1 MITTAE
7 EYKQALLDIQKGV
20 TVVRTTLPSTEPR
33 IPIDLD
39 TRQISIPDEFKFLA
53 TKKETKAE
61 TIYFVCDRYFDDIDL
76 STKTCVVQWVNTDGK
91 ITNRGLYPVTE
102 IDTNS
107 VDGKIV
113 FGWTIQSESTQIAGR
128 IEFAI
133 TFYEINEDKTIDQ
146 SVFEYNLTTLAT
158 SSLVLDTLDI
168 WGSTTPPGNPTEL
181 QVWLNKINS
190 IAKEANDNNNDTKA
204 KIKEFNDN
212 FSGKLTD
219 INNTATS
226 QIDAINSVGRANIRS
241 VNDVGKQNVDSVS
254 NAGSQNINRLND
266 TYTEN
271 LKKFNNNAYNVY
283 NDKVSSINQ
292 VASAKISDINGT
304 ALSQIDAI
312 NNSTTAQIH
321 EIENHGND
329 ILDNLG
335 IVNNTKLYTDIYFD
349 CQSYNRFM
357 ITSFTI
363 DGNDVIKNG
372 KGEVF
377 ITKLK
382 ADGSTIVDKM
392 ITLPT
397 DCAFNTEI
405 NIGNCAKIKIRLGYY
420 RGESNIPASFT
431 YALYSDYSDVTNKCD
446 ETINTLNNL
455 AYLSIDET
463 EDVVDE
469 INIKNELISATE
481 RANNAAK
488 AAEDIVANK
497 IGINDSEIGNGTTYS
512 SNKIEAMLKVLST
525 NRPKEWGVRFPLYTA
540 GSNPKGE
547 RLGDAIGLVANVG
560 TDTVD
565 AYNDFDYLMP
575 WKSRRVNGHW
585 DGKDFVVTAVEGEP
599 NFAVDGSNGNVYAE
613 RHLFYYKYVFT
624 DTYYEIWISDQHLD
638 GYEIPERFINLDGSV
653 MDTYYY
659 PCYKIGLDSSGN
671 PVSYSGMNTMLSR
684 SYDGY
689 KSLLRSKLG
698 TNYHTETTKDRQINE
713 LLFYVEFATRNSQDI
728 MYGVASMR
736 YDNAND
742 VATVATTNGN
752 KFICAN
758 DIAANYVIGQTI
770 VIGSSKNGSDI
781 ANNRRITAIET
792 HDASNKAIV
801 FDGTAANVAAG
812 NFISSR
818 CWFSGGSDS
827 VLTPSGS
834 AVSNSS
840 GKYQMR
846 YRYVEDLWGN
856 QWSIMADV
864 LINDCQTY
872 VCKDSTKFANSIT
885 SDYEQI
891 GYVNCSSEGWTKE
904 LGWDAEHPYVRL
916 PIVVGG
922 ASSQYFCDYYWHN
935 TGLRVVYVG
944 GSLYNGAYAGL
955 VCWRCY
961 YAVDSAYW
969 DIATRFSYTA

>member
-76 STKTCVVQWVNTDGK
+76 STKTCVVQWVNTDDK

-241 VNDVGKQNVDSVS
+241 VNDVGKQSIDNLN
-254 NAGSQNINRLND
+254 NA
-266 TYTEN
+266 YTEN
-271 LKKFNNNAYNVY
+271 LRKFNNNADNVY
-283 NDKVSSINQ
+283 NEKVVALNE
-292 VASAKISDINGT
+292 VASGKLTDINNT
-304 ALSQIDAI
+304 ATSQIGAI
-312 NNSTTAQIH
+312 NDTAISQIEAINTTAQSQIGD
-321 EIENHGND
+321 IENHGND

-335 IVNNTKLYTDIYFD
+335 IVNNAKLHTDIYFD

-363 DGNDVIKNG
+363 DGEDAIKNG
-372 KGEVF
+372 KGV
-377 ITKLK
+377 IYVTKLK

-392 ITLPT
+392 IALPT

-405 NIGNCAKIKIRLGYY
+405 NIGNCAKIKIRLSYS
-420 RGESNIPASFT
+420 ETSATSSTTPASFT

-463 EDVVDE
+463 EDVA
-469 INIKNELISATE
+469 NEPIDFAT
-481 RANNAAK
+481 K
-488 AAEDIVANK
+488 
-497 IGINDSEIGNGTTYS
+497 SY
-512 SNKIEAMLKVLST
+512 VL
-525 NRPKEWGVRFPLYTA
+525 EQ
-540 GSNPKGE
+540 
-547 RLGDAIGLVANVG
+547 I
-560 TDTVD
+560 
-565 AYNDFDYLMP
+565 
-575 WKSRRVNGHW
+575 
-585 DGKDFVVTAVEGEP
+585 
-599 NFAVDGSNGNVYAE
+599 
-613 RHLFYYKYVFT
+613 
-624 DTYYEIWISDQHLD
+624 Q
-638 GYEIPERFINLDGSV
+638 
-653 MDTYYY
+653 
-659 PCYKIGLDSSGN
+659 
-671 PVSYSGMNTMLSR
+671 
-684 SYDGY
+684 
-689 KSLLRSKLG
+689 LLR
-698 TNYHTETTKDRQINE
+698 EE
-713 LLFYVEFATRNSQDI
+713 L
-728 MYGVASMR
+728 
-736 YDNAND
+736 
-742 VATVATTNGN
+742 
-752 KFICAN
+752 
-758 DIAANYVIGQTI
+758 
-770 VIGSSKNGSDI
+770 KN
-781 ANNRRITAIET
+781 
-792 HDASNKAIV
+792 
-801 FDGTAANVAAG
+801 
-812 NFISSR
+812 
-818 CWFSGGSDS
+818 
-827 VLTPSGS
+827 
-834 AVSNSS
+834 
-840 GKYQMR
+840 
-846 YRYVEDLWGN
+846 
-856 QWSIMADV
+856 
-864 LINDCQTY
+864 
-872 VCKDSTKFANSIT
+872 
-885 SDYEQI
+885 
-891 GYVNCSSEGWTKE
+891 
-904 LGWDAEHPYVRL
+904 
-916 PIVVGG
+916 
-922 ASSQYFCDYYWHN
+922 
-935 TGLRVVYVG
+935 
-944 GSLYNGAYAGL
+944 
-955 VCWRCY
+955 
-961 YAVDSAYW
+961 
-969 DIATRFSYTA
+969 

>member
-181 QVWLNKINS
+181 QIWLNKINS

-241 VNDVGKQNVDSVS
+241 VNDVGKQSIDNLN
-254 NAGSQNINRLND
+254 NA
-266 TYTEN
+266 YTEN
-271 LKKFNNNAYNVY
+271 LRKFNNNADNVY
-283 NDKVSSINQ
+283 NEKVVALNE
-292 VASAKISDINGT
+292 VASGKLTDINNT
-304 ALSQIDAI
+304 ATSQIGAI
-312 NNSTTAQIH
+312 NDTAISQIEAINTTAQSQIGD
-321 EIENHGND
+321 IENHGND

-335 IVNNTKLYTDIYFD
+335 IVNNAKLHTDIYFD

-363 DGNDVIKNG
+363 DGEDAIKNG
-372 KGEVF
+372 KGV
-377 ITKLK
+377 IYVTKLK

-392 ITLPT
+392 IALPT

-405 NIGNCAKIKIRLGYY
+405 NIGNCAKIKIRLSYS
-420 RGESNIPASFT
+420 ETSATSSTTPASFT

-463 EDVVDE
+463 EDVADE
-469 INIKNELISATE
+469 PIDFAT
-481 RANNAAK
+481 K
-488 AAEDIVANK
+488 
-497 IGINDSEIGNGTTYS
+497 SY
-512 SNKIEAMLKVLST
+512 VLEQIQLL
-525 NRPKEWGVRFPLYTA
+525 REEFK
-540 GSNPKGE
+540 
-547 RLGDAIGLVANVG
+547 
-560 TDTVD
+560 
-565 AYNDFDYLMP
+565 
-575 WKSRRVNGHW
+575 
-585 DGKDFVVTAVEGEP
+585 
-599 NFAVDGSNGNVYAE
+599 SNG
-613 RHLFYYKYVFT
+613 
-624 DTYYEIWISDQHLD
+624 
-638 GYEIPERFINLDGSV
+638 
-653 MDTYYY
+653 
-659 PCYKIGLDSSGN
+659 
-671 PVSYSGMNTMLSR
+671 
-684 SYDGY
+684 
-689 KSLLRSKLG
+689 
-698 TNYHTETTKDRQINE
+698 
-713 LLFYVEFATRNSQDI
+713 
-728 MYGVASMR
+728 
-736 YDNAND
+736 
-742 VATVATTNGN
+742 
-752 KFICAN
+752 
-758 DIAANYVIGQTI
+758 
-770 VIGSSKNGSDI
+770 
-781 ANNRRITAIET
+781 
-792 HDASNKAIV
+792 
-801 FDGTAANVAAG
+801 
-812 NFISSR
+812 
-818 CWFSGGSDS
+818 
-827 VLTPSGS
+827 
-834 AVSNSS
+834 
-840 GKYQMR
+840 
-846 YRYVEDLWGN
+846 
-856 QWSIMADV
+856 
-864 LINDCQTY
+864 
-872 VCKDSTKFANSIT
+872 
-885 SDYEQI
+885 
-891 GYVNCSSEGWTKE
+891 
-904 LGWDAEHPYVRL
+904 
-916 PIVVGG
+916 
-922 ASSQYFCDYYWHN
+922 
-935 TGLRVVYVG
+935 
-944 GSLYNGAYAGL
+944 
-955 VCWRCY
+955 
-961 YAVDSAYW
+961 
-969 DIATRFSYTA
+969 

>member
-113 FGWTIQSESTQIAGR
+113 FGWTIQSESTQVAGR

-226 QIDAINSVGRANIRS
+226 QIDAINSVGTANIQS
-241 VNDVGKQNVDSVS
+241 VNDIGR
-254 NAGSQNINRLND
+254 QNIDNLNNA
-266 TYTEN
+266 YTEN
-271 LKKFNNNAYNVY
+271 LTNFNNNADNVY
-283 NDKVSSINQ
+283 NDKVSSINL

-312 NNSTTAQIH
+312 NNSTTAQIR
-321 EIENHGND
+321 EIKNHGND
-329 ILDNLG
+329 ILKNLG
-335 IVNNTKLYTDIYFD
+335 IVNNAELYTDIYFD

-363 DGNDVIKNG
+363 NGNDVIKNG
-372 KGEVF
+372 TGVVDV
-377 ITKLK
+377 TKLK
-382 ADGSTIVDKM
+382 ADGSTIVDKK
-392 ITLPT
+392 IQLPT

-405 NIGNCAKIKIRLGYY
+405 NIDNCAKIKIRLGWVN
-420 RGESNIPASFT
+420 GASDISVSFT

-512 SNKIEAMLKVLST
+512 SQKIEAMLKVLST

-540 GSNPKGE
+540 GSNPEGE

-638 GYEIPERFINLDGSV
+638 GYKIPERFVNLDGSV

-659 PCYKIGLDSSGN
+659 PCYKIGLDASGN
-671 PVSYSGMNTMLSR
+671 PVSYSGMNTMLNR

-713 LLFYVEFATRNSQDI
+713 LLFYVEFATRNSQAI

-758 DIAANYVIGQTI
+758 DIAANYVVGQTI

-781 ANNRRITAIET
+781 ANNRRIVSIDTY
-792 HDASNKAIV
+792 DASNKAIV
-801 FDGTAANVAAG
+801 FDGTAVNVTVG
-812 NFISSR
+812 NYISSR

-827 VLTPSGS
+827 VITPSGS
-834 AVSNSS
+834 AVSNTS

-864 LINDCQTY
+864 LINDYQTY
-872 VCKDSTKFANSIT
+872 VCKDPTKFANSIT

-922 ASSQYFCDYYWHN
+922 ASNQYFCDYYWKN
-935 TGLRVVYVG
+935 AGLHVMCVG
-944 GSLYNGAYAGL
+944 GLLYRDTSDGL
-955 VCWRCY
+955 VFWNFTY
-961 YAVDSAYW
+961 GVSAMSWY
-969 DIATRFSYTA
+969 IAARLSYTA

>member
-190 IAKEANDNNNDTKA
+190 IAQEANSNNNETKA
-204 KIKEFNDN
+204 KIKEFDDN
-212 FSGKLTD
+212 FNGKLTD

-226 QIDAINSVGRANIRS
+226 QIDAINSVGTANIRS
-241 VNDVGKQNVDSVS
+241 VNDVGKQNVDSVN
-254 NAGSQNINRLND
+254 NAGSQNIDRLND

-271 LKKFNNNAYNVY
+271 LRKFNNNADNVY

-335 IVNNTKLYTDIYFD
+335 IVNNAKLYTDIYID

-363 DGNDVIKNG
+363 DGEDAIKNG
-372 KGEVF
+372 KGV
-377 ITKLK
+377 IYVTKLK

-392 ITLPT
+392 IALPT

-405 NIGNCAKIKIRLGYY
+405 NIGNCAKIKIRLSYS
-420 RGESNIPASFT
+420 ETSATSSTTPASFT

-463 EDVVDE
+463 EDVADE
-469 INIKNELISATE
+469 PIDFAT
-481 RANNAAK
+481 K
-488 AAEDIVANK
+488 
-497 IGINDSEIGNGTTYS
+497 SY
-512 SNKIEAMLKVLST
+512 VLEQIQLL
-525 NRPKEWGVRFPLYTA
+525 REEFK
-540 GSNPKGE
+540 
-547 RLGDAIGLVANVG
+547 
-560 TDTVD
+560 
-565 AYNDFDYLMP
+565 
-575 WKSRRVNGHW
+575 
-585 DGKDFVVTAVEGEP
+585 
-599 NFAVDGSNGNVYAE
+599 SNG
-613 RHLFYYKYVFT
+613 
-624 DTYYEIWISDQHLD
+624 
-638 GYEIPERFINLDGSV
+638 
-653 MDTYYY
+653 
-659 PCYKIGLDSSGN
+659 
-671 PVSYSGMNTMLSR
+671 
-684 SYDGY
+684 
-689 KSLLRSKLG
+689 
-698 TNYHTETTKDRQINE
+698 
-713 LLFYVEFATRNSQDI
+713 
-728 MYGVASMR
+728 
-736 YDNAND
+736 
-742 VATVATTNGN
+742 
-752 KFICAN
+752 
-758 DIAANYVIGQTI
+758 
-770 VIGSSKNGSDI
+770 
-781 ANNRRITAIET
+781 
-792 HDASNKAIV
+792 
-801 FDGTAANVAAG
+801 
-812 NFISSR
+812 
-818 CWFSGGSDS
+818 
-827 VLTPSGS
+827 
-834 AVSNSS
+834 
-840 GKYQMR
+840 
-846 YRYVEDLWGN
+846 
-856 QWSIMADV
+856 
-864 LINDCQTY
+864 
-872 VCKDSTKFANSIT
+872 
-885 SDYEQI
+885 
-891 GYVNCSSEGWTKE
+891 
-904 LGWDAEHPYVRL
+904 
-916 PIVVGG
+916 
-922 ASSQYFCDYYWHN
+922 
-935 TGLRVVYVG
+935 
-944 GSLYNGAYAGL
+944 
-955 VCWRCY
+955 
-961 YAVDSAYW
+961 
-969 DIATRFSYTA
+969 

>member
-219 INNTATS
+219 INNTAVS
-226 QIDAINSVGRANIRS
+226 QIDAINSVGRANIQS
-241 VNDVGKQNVDSVS
+241 VNDVGSQNVGNVNDI
-254 NAGSQNINRLND
+254 GRQNINNLNN

-271 LKKFNNNAYNVY
+271 LRKFNNNADNIYNE
-283 NDKVSSINQ
+283 KV
-292 VASAKISDINGT
+292 VALNEVTSGKLTDINNT
-304 ALSQIDAI
+304 ALSQINAI

-329 ILDNLG
+329 VLKNLG

-363 DGNDVIKNG
+363 NGNDVIKNG
-372 KGEVF
+372 KGMVF

-463 EDVVDE
+463 EDVA
-469 INIKNELISATE
+469 NEPIDFAT
-481 RANNAAK
+481 K
-488 AAEDIVANK
+488 
-497 IGINDSEIGNGTTYS
+497 SY
-512 SNKIEAMLKVLST
+512 VL
-525 NRPKEWGVRFPLYTA
+525 EQ
-540 GSNPKGE
+540 
-547 RLGDAIGLVANVG
+547 I
-560 TDTVD
+560 
-565 AYNDFDYLMP
+565 
-575 WKSRRVNGHW
+575 
-585 DGKDFVVTAVEGEP
+585 
-599 NFAVDGSNGNVYAE
+599 
-613 RHLFYYKYVFT
+613 
-624 DTYYEIWISDQHLD
+624 Q
-638 GYEIPERFINLDGSV
+638 
-653 MDTYYY
+653 
-659 PCYKIGLDSSGN
+659 
-671 PVSYSGMNTMLSR
+671 
-684 SYDGY
+684 
-689 KSLLRSKLG
+689 LLR
-698 TNYHTETTKDRQINE
+698 EE
-713 LLFYVEFATRNSQDI
+713 L
-728 MYGVASMR
+728 
-736 YDNAND
+736 
-742 VATVATTNGN
+742 
-752 KFICAN
+752 
-758 DIAANYVIGQTI
+758 
-770 VIGSSKNGSDI
+770 KN
-781 ANNRRITAIET
+781 
-792 HDASNKAIV
+792 
-801 FDGTAANVAAG
+801 
-812 NFISSR
+812 
-818 CWFSGGSDS
+818 
-827 VLTPSGS
+827 
-834 AVSNSS
+834 
-840 GKYQMR
+840 
-846 YRYVEDLWGN
+846 
-856 QWSIMADV
+856 
-864 LINDCQTY
+864 
-872 VCKDSTKFANSIT
+872 
-885 SDYEQI
+885 
-891 GYVNCSSEGWTKE
+891 
-904 LGWDAEHPYVRL
+904 
-916 PIVVGG
+916 
-922 ASSQYFCDYYWHN
+922 
-935 TGLRVVYVG
+935 
-944 GSLYNGAYAGL
+944 
-955 VCWRCY
+955 
-961 YAVDSAYW
+961 
-969 DIATRFSYTA
+969 